1 MTTGPPPKILTIYLF
16 RSQFI
21 PNLTNFLLIPVGM
34 YMYSITY
41 PLTLITSPAA
51 ILNLPI
57 NSFCL
62 LDTALVLTFVI
73 TIRDFLEPSLRGR
86 KGEMCKGK
94 VQNYRWLLLM
104 NSKEVS

>member
-1 MTTGPPPKILTIYLF
+1 MKCIYIPTGI
-16 RSQFI
+16 
-21 PNLTNFLLIPVGM
+21 NFL
-34 YMYSITY
+34 TY
-41 PLTLITSPAA
+41 TLILITLPTT
-51 ILNLPI
+51 ILNLSI